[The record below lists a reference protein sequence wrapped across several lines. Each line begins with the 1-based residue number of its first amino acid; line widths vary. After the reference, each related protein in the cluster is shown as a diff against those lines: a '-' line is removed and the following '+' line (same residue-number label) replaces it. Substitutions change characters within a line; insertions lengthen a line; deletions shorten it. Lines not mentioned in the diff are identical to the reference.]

1 MRSCH
6 PRLALLWRC
15 WCRRWLG
22 RRRRRA
28 RCLHT
33 IMERFG
39 ASEWFLLDGH
49 CSGRWLLWY
58 DAFSGHFP
66 HLPRGVEGIYFRKTF
81 VLLYANDFARRARPK
96 LRSSGAIFTPS
107 AADVRFDSLYAESDD
122 EREKEAF
129 YFWFLW
135 TFPILVIVE
144 FLLESLDQDQKLSN
158 QRLRTGI
165 TAKRSGLIAE
175 SFNHRVQL
183 VLGPARRK
191 HQSWIGI
198 VLSVIGTN
206 QHCEVQIGHLER
218 SYQAE
223 DQGSRLKKKIGKSV

>member
-1 MRSCH
+1 
-6 PRLALLWRC
+6 
-15 WCRRWLG
+15 
-22 RRRRRA
+22 
-28 RCLHT
+28 
-33 IMERFG
+33 MERFG

-49 CSGRWLLWY
+49 CSGRWLLRY

-66 HLPRGVEGIYFRKTF
+66 HLPRAVEGIYFRKTF
-81 VLLYANDFARRARPK
+81 VLLYANDFARRTVKIALQEQFSRHLLPMFA
-96 LRSSGAIFTPS
+96 SIVFT
-107 AADVRFDSLYAESDD
+107 LM
-122 EREKEAF
+122 REKEAF

-183 VLGPARRK
+183 ALPGPEEAPKLNWNRFFSDWN
-191 HQSWIGI
+191 QSA
-198 VLSVIGTN
+198 
-206 QHCEVQIGHLER
+206 VQ
-218 SYQAE
+218 SANWS
-223 DQGSRLKKKIGKSV
+223 SRTLASGRISKTKTF